1 MANLWPRI
9 LPPSVAQDSRRRA
22 EVRVYNK
29 LHDKLDDGFTVFYSR
44 PWFGIDEHGEERDGE
59 CDFLVAHPD
68 YGMLAIEVKGGV
80 ISYDPETERWLSK
93 DRNGFS
99 HRIKNPVAQ
108 AKSAK
113 HRILKSLQESPRYPY
128 RRIHVAHG
136 LVFPDGSAPPG
147 KLGPDI
153 PERIVC
159 DSKKFR
165 RHFRGWIAER
175 LSEAKLPETCEPL
188 GRDGILALE
197 RLLAKPFTFRFC
209 IGAALAEADEAFRI
223 LEPTQFHILDT
234 IAEIPRALIRGG
246 AGTGKTVIAMEEA
259 VRSAKEGERTLL
271 TCHSRPLA
279 ENLERKL
286 KDVENLTVAG
296 FHSLCRDM
304 ANQAG
309 ISMSNSDGK
318 DHFYDVELPNALVNA
333 MDKKKHLMWDT
344 VVVDEGQ
351 DFHSDWWLAIDACV
365 KEEGKLRVL
374 MDSNQKIYDK
384 PEISVLEIDAIPH
397 RLSRNLRN
405 TKNIHKVS
413 MAHYSGHEIVADGPD
428 GREVDWNEVE
438 SIDKISVAH
447 NRLQKII
454 FNEEVDPGEVA
465 ILCDDSSVMEK
476 FLDSAR
482 GTTLSF
488 TSAEAMALEDVVVDT
503 VARFKGLER
512 PVVIYIVGDNKEPR
526 RELAYVAFSRARA
539 YLCVIC
545 TDRQKRWL
553 SGNDEMD
560 ED

>member
-1 MANLWPRI
+1 MATLWPRI
-9 LPPSVAQDSRRRA
+9 LPASVIKDLRRKA
-22 EVRVYNK
+22 EIRVYNK
-29 LHDKLDDGFTVFYSR
+29 MCDVLDDDFTVFYSR
-44 PWFGIDEHGEERDGE
+44 PWLGIDEHGEERDGE

-68 YGMLAIEVKGGV
+68 YGMLAIEVKGGL

-93 DRNGFS
+93 DRHGFS
-99 HRIKNPVAQ
+99 HRIKNPITQ

-113 HRILKSLQESPRYPY
+113 HEILRRLHESPRYPY

-147 KLGPDI
+147 ELGADI

-159 DSKKFR
+159 DSKKFQ
-165 RHFRGWIAER
+165 RHFRDWIAER
-175 LSEAKLPETCEPL
+175 LSEAQLPETCEPL
-188 GRDGILALE
+188 GRDGVSALE
-197 RLLAKPFTFRFC
+197 RFLAKPFTLKFR
-209 IGAALAEADEAFRI
+209 IGAALVEADEAFRI

-234 IAEIPRALIRGG
+234 ITDIPRALIRGG
-246 AGTGKTVIAMEEA
+246 AGTGKTLIAMEEA
-259 VRSAKEGERTLL
+259 IRSAEEGERTLL

-279 ENLERKL
+279 ENLGRKL
-286 KDVENLTVAG
+286 KDVKNLTVAG

-304 ANQAG
+304 ADKAE
-309 ISMSNSDGK
+309 ISLSDS
-318 DHFYDVELPNALVNA
+318 DSMNHFYDIELPNALVNA
-333 MDKKKHLMWDT
+333 MEKKDSLMWDT

-365 KEEGKLRVL
+365 KEKGKLRVL
-374 MDSNQKIYDK
+374 MDSNQRIYDR
-384 PEISVLEIDAIPH
+384 PEISVLEIDTVPL

-413 MAHYSGHEIVADGPD
+413 MVHYSGHEIVADGPE
-428 GREVDWNEVE
+428 GREVDWIDVQ
-438 SIDKISVAH
+438 SKDKISVAH
-447 NRLQKII
+447 KRLQKII
-454 FNEEVDPGEVA
+454 FDQEVDPGDIAV
-465 ILCDDSSVMEK
+465 LCDDSSVMEK

-482 GTTLSF
+482 RTSLLF
-488 TSAEAMALEDVVVDT
+488 TNAEVMALEDVVVDT

-512 PVVIYIVGDNKEPR
+512 PVVIYIAGDNKEPR

-553 SGNDEMD
+553 SGDDEME